1 LKVQEGADEIVRPF
15 LFLSRAGCEDRMA
28 GAILACW
35 GDAMNFAAF
44 AGHKYLNLE
53 TFKKSGD
60 GVKTPVWFAAEPTV
74 SLDSS
79 GAKLYLYTI
88 GVSGKVKRMRNN
100 PRVKIAPCDIRGNVL
115 GDWVEARA
123 EFLTGEDAA
132 HAMRLL
138 NTKYFPL
145 KQILAIF
152 AWFSRRERI
161 VFVLRSA

>member
-1 LKVQEGADEIVRPF
+1 
-15 LFLSRAGCEDRMA
+15 MA

-35 GDAMNFAAF
+35 SDAMNFVAF

-53 TFKKSGD
+53 TFKKSGE

-74 SLDSS
+74 GLDAS

-100 PRVKIAPCDIRGNVL
+100 PRVKIAPCDIRGKVL

-138 NTKYFPL
+138 NKKYFPL
-145 KQILAIF
+145 KQLLGFF
-152 AWFSRRERI
+152 AWFSRRGRT
-161 VFVLRSA
+161 VFVLRPA